1 MQLSYTM
8 ALDGWAVYS
17 EVDKNYFNFIRFIG
31 LVGLIKL
38 VDLILLVFFIGL
50 YFIGLYRLSL
60 KTLIKASKY
69 DFLQFTLIES
79 VTNKVRNYFTN
90 KECNEH

>member
-17 EVDKNYFNFIRFIG
+17 EVDKNYFNFIGFIG

-38 VDLILLVFFIGL
+38 VDLILLVFLLDFILLGFIG
-50 YFIGLYRLSL
+50 YR
-60 KTLIKASKY
+60 
-69 DFLQFTLIES
+69 
-79 VTNKVRNYFTN
+79 
-90 KECNEH
+90 